1 MKHNGEF
8 SYDLLLGQ
16 RGEGLLA
23 DILKL
28 NGDKIEVKTDY
39 KATRTGNLFIEYE
52 NRGKASGL
60 ATSRADYW
68 AFIIS
73 NEQIIIVE
81 TNKLKTLCRDNNLSR
96 VNGGDSNT
104 SKGVL
109 LPLINII
116 K

>member
-1 MKHNGEF
+1 V
-8 SYDLLLGQ
+8 
-16 RGEGLLA
+16 
-23 DILKL
+23 
-28 NGDKIEVKTDY
+28 EVKTDY

-52 NRGKASGL
+52 SRGKPSGL
-60 ATSRADYW
+60 STSKADYW

-81 TNKLKTLCRDNNLSR
+81 TNKLKTLCRDNKLSR

>member
-52 NRGKASGL
+52 SKGKVSGL
-60 ATSRADYW
+60 ATSKADYW

-81 TNKLKTLCRDNNLSR
+81 TNKLKTLCRNNNLSR